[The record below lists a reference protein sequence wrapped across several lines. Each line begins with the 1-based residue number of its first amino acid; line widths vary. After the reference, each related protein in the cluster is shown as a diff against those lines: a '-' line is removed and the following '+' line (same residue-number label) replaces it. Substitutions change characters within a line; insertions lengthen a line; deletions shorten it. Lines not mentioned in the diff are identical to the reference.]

1 MLGCDF
7 MKIGSKYTQ
16 NIVES
21 LNEIINQDINFMNE
35 EGIIIASTDEN
46 RIGKY
51 HGGAK
56 KAIEKKEQITIYT
69 DGEYEGALKGI
80 NLPVSFEGEIIGVV
94 GITGEE
100 KEIRKYGQI
109 IQRMTEILVKEA
121 AFETK
126 EQSKRDAERYLVEEI
141 VEGRLNENSL
151 KTDTYLLNFIPGK
164 YVVVIINVH
173 EDLRENVQTQG
184 LEIFKTLYNTIK
196 KRLVGDGLLA
206 HNGSKFIAII
216 PFEDKNKIQ
225 RDIEH
230 LISHVD
236 NKYNVSLSCAI
247 GTPYEQFKELKYS
260 FEEAVRAN
268 RTLKYAKGKRTA
280 FYEDLDLEILFA
292 EVSKETKNKYVEH
305 IFRNVSQEK
314 LSSYSEIIDTYV
326 RKNGS
331 ILEASEELFIHK
343 NTLQYRLN
351 KIHHETGYNPR
362 DLRELIILY
371 IAMMLANE

>member
-1 MLGCDF
+1 

-35 EGIIIASTDEN
+35 EGFIIASTDEN

-56 KAIEKKEQITIYT
+56 KAIETKEQVTIYS
-69 DGEYEGALKGI
+69 DGEYDGALKGI

-100 KEIRKYGQI
+100 QEIRRYGQI
-109 IQRMTEILVKEA
+109 IQRMTEILIKEA

-126 EQSKRDAERYLVEEI
+126 EQSKRDAERFLVEEI
-141 VEGRLNENSL
+141 VEGKINENSL
-151 KTDTYLLNFIPGK
+151 KTDTYLLNLIPGK
-164 YVVVIINVH
+164 YAVVIINVH
-173 EDLRENVQTQG
+173 EDVRENVQAQG
-184 LEIFKTLYNTIK
+184 MEIFKTLYNTIR

-206 HNGSKFIAII
+206 HNGSKFIAIVQY
-216 PFEDKNKIQ
+216 DNKNKVQ
-225 RDIEH
+225 DDIER
-230 LISHVD
+230 LLNHVT
-236 NKYNVSLSCAI
+236 NKYDINLSFAI
-247 GTPYEQFKELKYS
+247 GRSYEQFKELKHS

-268 RTLKYAKGKRTA
+268 RTLEYAKGKKIA

-305 IFRNVSQEK
+305 IFKNISHDK
-314 LSSYSEIIDTYV
+314 IASYSEIIDTYV

-331 ILEASEELFIHK
+331 ILEASEELYIHK

-351 KIHHETGYNPR
+351 KIQSETNYNPR
-362 DLRELIILY
+362 KLRELIILY

>member
-1 MLGCDF
+1 MLGCDL

-56 KAIEKKEQITIYT
+56 KAIEQKEQITIYA

-80 NLPVSFEGEIIGVV
+80 NLPVSYEGEIIGVV

-100 KEIRKYGQI
+100 KEVRKYGQI
-109 IQRMTEILVKEA
+109 IQRMTEILIKEA

-126 EQSKRDAERYLVEEI
+126 EQSKRDAERFLVEEI
-141 VEGRLNENSL
+141 VEGKLNKNSL
-151 KTDTYLLNFIPGK
+151 ETDTFLLNLPPGK
-164 YVVVIINVH
+164 YAAVIINVH
-173 EDLRENVQTQG
+173 EDVHDNVQVQG
-184 LEIFKTLYNTIK
+184 LEIYKTLYNTIR
-196 KRLVGDGLLA
+196 KRLAGEGLLA

-216 PFEDKNKIQ
+216 QYDDKNKIQ
-225 RDIEH
+225 QDIEH
-230 LISHVD
+230 LINHVD
-236 NKYNVSLSCAI
+236 SKYNISLTFAI
-247 GTPYEQFKELKYS
+247 GTAYDQFKEIKHS

-268 RTLKYAKGKRTA
+268 RTLKYAKGKKLA

-292 EVSKETKNKYVEH
+292 EISKETKNKYVEH
-305 IFRNVSQEK
+305 IFKNISQEK

-326 RKNGS
+326 RKKGS
-331 ILEASEELFIHK
+331 ILEASKELFIHK

-351 KIHHETGYNPR
+351 KIHHETNYNPR
-362 DLRELIILY
+362 NLRELIILY

>member
-1 MLGCDF
+1 

-21 LNEIINQDINFMNE
+21 LNEIINQDVNFMNE

-56 KAIEKKEQITIYT
+56 KAIEKKEQVTIYA

-100 KEIRKYGQI
+100 KEVRKYGQI

-141 VEGRLNENSL
+141 VEGKLNRNSL
-151 KTDTYLLNFIPGK
+151 KTDTYLLNLPPGK
-164 YVVVIINVH
+164 YAVVIINVH
-173 EDLRENVQTQG
+173 EDVRENVQAQG
-184 LEIFKTLYNTIK
+184 LEIFKKLYNTIK
-196 KRLVGDGLLA
+196 KRLVVEGLLA

-216 PFEDKNKIQ
+216 QCDDRDKVEAEIED
-225 RDIEH
+225 
-230 LISHVD
+230 LINHVD
-236 NKYNVSLSCAI
+236 SKYNISLSCAI
-247 GTPYEQFKELKYS
+247 GTAYDQFKELKHS
-260 FEEAVRAN
+260 FEEAVRSN
-268 RTLKYAKGKRTA
+268 RTLKYAKGKKIA

-292 EVSKETKNKYVEH
+292 EISKETKNKYIEH
-305 IFRNVSQEK
+305 IFRNISQEK

-331 ILEASEELFIHK
+331 ILEASEELYIHK

-351 KIHHETGYNPR
+351 KIHHETSYNPR
-362 DLRELIILY
+362 NLRELIILY

>member
-1 MLGCDF
+1 MLGCDL

-56 KAIEKKEQITIYT
+56 KAIEMKEQITIYS

-100 KEIRKYGQI
+100 KEVRKYGQI
-109 IQRMTEILVKEA
+109 IQRMTEILIKEA

-141 VEGRLNENSL
+141 VEGRLDDHSL
-151 KTDTYLLNFIPGK
+151 KADTYLLNLIPGK

-206 HNGSKFIAII
+206 HSGSKFIAII
-216 PFEDKNKIQ
+216 PYESKNKVQ

-236 NKYNVSLSCAI
+236 SKYNISLSCAI
-247 GTPYEQFKELKYS
+247 GTAYDQFKELKHS

-268 RTLKYAKGKRTA
+268 RTLKYAKGKKIA
-280 FYEDLDLEILFA
+280 FFEDLDLEILFA
-292 EVSKETKNKYVEH
+292 EISKETKNKYIEH
-305 IFRNVSQEK
+305 IFKNTSQDK

-351 KIHHETGYNPR
+351 KIHHESGYNPR
-362 DLRELIILY
+362 NLRELIILY